1 MMMSGGASAGR
12 PRPAS
17 KCEQAVHQ
25 PELPV
30 TLQGSQLQVELSPV

>member
-30 TLQGSQLQVELSPV
+30 TLQGLQLQVELSPV